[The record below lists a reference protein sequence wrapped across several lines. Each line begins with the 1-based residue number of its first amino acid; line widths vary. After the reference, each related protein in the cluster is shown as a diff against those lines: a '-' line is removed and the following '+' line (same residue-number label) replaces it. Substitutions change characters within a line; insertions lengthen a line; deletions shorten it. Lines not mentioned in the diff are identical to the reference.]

1 MLIAWFGALAIGLSL
16 GLLGAG
22 GSILTVPV
30 LVYLV
35 GQVDKVAIAGS
46 LAIVGGI
53 SLVGAVP
60 YIFQH
65 RVDWRSVAL
74 FGVPGMAGTYG
85 GAYLATFV
93 PGTLQLVVFGIL
105 VVLASML
112 MIQPVQVQD
121 SPPTPQAYWKIITEG
136 LVVGIITGFVG
147 VGGGFLI
154 VPALVLLGGLPMHV
168 AVGTSLLIITL
179 KSFSGLYKY
188 LEVLQTL
195 DLSLDW
201 RVIGLFTLLGIVGSV
216 AGNRLSS
223 QLPQQTLRRAFASF
237 LFVIGTFVLWK
248 NFV

>member
-53 SLVGAVP
+53 SLVGALP
-60 YIFQH
+60 YIVKR
-65 RVDWRSVAL
+65 RVDWHSVVL
-74 FGVPGMAGTYG
+74 FGLPGMAGTYG
-85 GAYLATFV
+85 GAYLAQFVSGTF
-93 PGTLQLVVFGIL
+93 QLVVFGVL
-105 VVLASML
+105 VVLAGGL
-112 MIQPVQVQD
+112 MIRPIQVKD
-121 SPPTPQAYWKIITEG
+121 TSPTPQAYWKIMAEG

-154 VPALVLLGGLPMHV
+154 VPALVLLGGLPMHI
-168 AVGTSLLIITL
+168 AIGTSLFIIAL
-179 KSFSGLYKY
+179 KSLSGFYKY
-188 LEVLQTL
+188 LDVLSAL

-201 RVIGLFTLLGIVGSV
+201 EVIGLFTVLGILGSF
-216 AGNRLSS
+216 AGSLVSA
-223 QLPQQTLRRAFASF
+223 QLPQQTLRRAFACF
-237 LFVIGTFVLWK
+237 LFVIGTSILWK
-248 NFV
+248 NFS

>member
-74 FGVPGMAGTYG
+74 FGLPGMAGTYG

-112 MIQPVQVQD
+112 MIRPVQVQD
-121 SPPTPQAYWKIITEG
+121 SPSTPQAYWKIITEG

-201 RVIGLFTLLGIVGSV
+201 RVIGLFTLLGIVGSIV
-216 AGNRLSS
+216 GNRLSS
-223 QLPQQTLRRAFASF
+223 QLPQQMLRRAFASF